1 MTGCAT
7 AGPVEVVQCKP
18 RATLAY
24 WEEFW
29 LSRGYHITLNNPLP
43 QDTKM
48 HFLGR
53 FNASEPV
60 SDYNPKE
67 IYLVNFG
74 SVAVVIFSDGN
85 CITMLNAY
93 QKRVVDYWLSNI
105 KLKKPAPTG
114 QGV

>member
-1 MTGCAT
+1 
-7 AGPVEVVQCKP
+7 
-18 RATLAY
+18 
-24 WEEFW
+24 
-29 LSRGYHITLNNPLP
+29 
-43 QDTKM
+43 M